1 MLRESNDF
9 NNSASTITC
18 GRVASTSNDEFIEAY
33 LRAGEVAYKVKKSV
47 ASIVKP
53 STKLF
58 DIAEK
63 IEESIRFFGGEPAFP
78 VNISVNEI
86 AAHDTP
92 YVGDTRILTED
103 SLVKIDI
110 GVHVNGFIA
119 DTAITITFSDKA
131 VKLVEAAEEALRKA
145 LASVSSG
152 APINVVGRAVESVA
166 RKHGFNVIKNLTG
179 HSLDRYLI
187 HAGEVIPNYFTRL
200 ALGRL
205 SSGKAYA
212 IEPFLTSGK
221 GYVEEIKSS
230 IHIYALNTSFK
241 NYKQVTEEETSLIR
255 FVYERFKTL
264 PICERWLV
272 REFSDL
278 SMLRTLLQ
286 SLVRKSVLTAYPVLR
301 EVSGGLVAQFEETVL
316 ISGNEAII
324 TTNPEL
330 NR

>member
-1 MLRESNDF
+1 M
-9 NNSASTITC
+9 T
-18 GRVASTSNDEFIEAY
+18 GTSSEEPTEAY
-33 LRAGEVAYKVKKSV
+33 LKAGEIAYKVKKSV
-47 ASIVKP
+47 TSIVKP
-53 STKLF
+53 SAKLS

-63 IEESIRFFGGEPAFP
+63 IEDLIRFFGGEPAFP

-92 YVGDTRILTED
+92 YVGDTRTVPED

-110 GVHVNGFIA
+110 GVHVSGFIA
-119 DTAITITFSDKA
+119 DTAITIALSDRA
-131 VKLVEAAEEALRKA
+131 IKLVEATEEALHKA

-152 APINVVGRAVESVA
+152 APINVVGKAVESVA
-166 RKHGFNVIKNLTG
+166 RKYGFNVVKNLTG

-212 IEPFLTSGK
+212 IEPFLTLGK
-221 GYVEEIKSS
+221 GYVEEVKSS
-230 IHIYALNTSFK
+230 TYIYVLNTGFK
-241 NYKQVTEEETSLIR
+241 NYKQVTEEEMSLIR
-255 FVYERFKTL
+255 TVHEKFKTL
-264 PICERWLV
+264 PMCERWLV

-278 SMLRTLLQ
+278 SKLRALLQ
-286 SLVRKSVLTAYPVLR
+286 NLVRKSVLTAYPVLR
-301 EVSGGLVAQFEETVL
+301 EVSGDLVAQFEETVL
-316 ISGNEAII
+316 ILGDKAVI

-330 NR
+330 NK